1 MEFQLPPKLGGFVGR
16 TAALASLTRLV
27 VENGYAAV
35 ASTGLAGVGK
45 SALVA
50 EWARRMALT
59 GRCGLVGVVRA
70 ETVSSVCAD
79 LLKLAERLRLRVPLD
94 AGSTPVAD
102 RAKWVR
108 QRLQEGVHGRVL
120 LIFDNAEDEYKT
132 LQPFLLTAPDCCN
145 VFTAR
150 NRLLFPASSVLV
162 LQPFH
167 PRESLA
173 LVKLLINRRLGE
185 EELAVAAPLCDE
197 VGHLPLAVAQLASYA
212 AVSGAPLQ
220 DVLSSVRELA
230 AAAAPLVERVAGYA
244 RPESV
249 IGALQRMQ
257 RKWLDKPSIL
267 ALHCLALLAPDRVP
281 RALLGLGV
289 DTLTLGA
296 LSIVSFPDAGWVTTH
311 RLVLMIARQDM
322 SADDRHRAALVLVAT
337 MSEYTSHFS
346 RFERSTWGS
355 MRDVAAH
362 AESLLGGK
370 MLPMSC
376 FARHADVWWTLVG
389 RLFDYSVYCTS
400 DYATGQ
406 RWAERL
412 LASVGTLF
420 HNDSVH
426 VLCATRNLMIALRVQ
441 R

>member
-1 MEFQLPPKLGGFVGR
+1 M
-16 TAALASLTRLV
+16 ASLTRLV

-150 NRLLFPASSVLV
+150 NRLLFPAPSVLV